1 MVILHFVL
9 FFRENTF
16 AQQRGDCQQQSQK
29 SEGDPEV
36 GGCGIQR
43 LVANIDE
50 DQRAGDDAYG
60 GTQQVSSQGDIRK
73 AKGVIDQVIWDSWD
87 QTKYDEKEKAAAPA
101 VGKKPL
107 LPGGGKLAAEK
118 SLDFF
123 ASCIAGEKEHQRTIE
138 HRPKKGVDASP
149 EQTEE
154 KPASQSKD
162 GYGKKEYRQ
171 QRKKKNVTQRSQ
183 GTAGFQECLQILG
196 GNCTGTPPG
205 EGQQSGN
212 KERGNDDRFFG
223 LKHGDDLLPGDMGG
237 TLADQS
243 VQVWRSG

>member
-9 FFRENTF
+9 FLGENTF

-36 GGCGIQR
+36 GGCGIHH
-43 LVANIDE
+43 LVADIDE

-73 AKGVIDQVIWDSWD
+73 AKGVIDQVIWDSRD

-138 HRPKKGVDASP
+138 HRPKKGVDASQSRP
-149 EQTEE
+149 
-154 KPASQSKD
+154 KRSPPARARTAT
-162 GYGKKEYRQ
+162 GKK
-171 QRKKKNVTQRSQ
+171 N
-183 GTAGFQECLQILG
+183 
-196 GNCTGTPPG
+196 TG
-205 EGQQSGN
+205 S
-212 KERGNDDRFFG
+212 
-223 LKHGDDLLPGDMGG
+223 
-237 TLADQS
+237 S
-243 VQVWRSG
+243 VKRRM